1 MGTGIDKRAEP
12 YPLDNST
19 DDDSPASL
27 HRIPTKLYGF
37 PAQYTNWVF
46 SVSGHIR
53 IVNDPVELI
62 PLLITFNN
70 SSYKQ
75 VYDLLNKSWMTEE
88 ELSVHLKDDEV
99 SHCISILKKGNL
111 IEEQWRMPEPGKKP
125 VKEFRATYNKFRA
138 NFQCNL
144 SDLSDLLYIAVSND
158 EQLRLVVEK
167 VEEEL
172 SGGNSSIND
181 IARKFGVS
189 PTFIKGLA
197 KRIPHLDVKGQGL
210 VLLDRS
216 Q

>member
-1 MGTGIDKRAEP
+1 VG
-12 YPLDNST
+12 
-19 DDDSPASL
+19 
-27 HRIPTKLYGF
+27 
-37 PAQYTNWVF
+37 F

-62 PLLITFNN
+62 PLLIIFNN
-70 SSYKQ
+70 SCYKQ

-88 ELSVHLKDDEV
+88 ELSVHLKDEGV
-99 SHCISILKKGNL
+99 GHCISVLKKGNL
-111 IEEQWRMPEPGKKP
+111 IEEQWRMPEPGNRP

-138 NFQCNL
+138 NFQCTL
-144 SDLSDLLYIAVSND
+144 TDLSDLLYIAVSND
-158 EQLRLVVEK
+158 EQLRNVVEK

-172 SGGNSSIND
+172 SGGNTSIND

-189 PTFIKGLA
+189 PTYIKGLA

-210 VLLDRS
+210 VLLDKS